1 LRSWLVDIAIGAGIA
16 LAVVIVMLFAAF
28 DSTFIYRGF

>member
-1 LRSWLVDIAIGAGIA
+1 MRAWLVDIAIGGAIA
-16 LAVVIVMLFAAF
+16 AAVVIIVLFSSF